1 MYLREMGN
9 FTECDFLPS
18 GFSDDACKKWM
29 CAYYDCSEN
38 GGPSE
43 PRCKCNCRV
52 DIIWCFVACGFY
64 LFVCICCWTYKAHKI
79 SRIASSVA
87 FLLASVSLCVAL
99 FTDFCNVFVLL
110 SVLELMVFPFCG
122 FYLCLKG
129 YCGCRRGVYS
139 SNSVESLP
147 QDVRLQTEDV
157 PQVTANDTDPPPMMA
172 ILPDGEV
179 QLAIIVTKEE
189 SE

>member
-1 MYLREMGN
+1 MGN

-18 GFSDDACKKWM
+18 GFSDDACKKWK

-43 PRCKCNCRV
+43 PRCKCDCRV
-52 DIIWCFVACGFY
+52 DIIWCFVAFGFY
-64 LFVCICCWTYKAHKI
+64 LFVCICCWTYRAHKI
-79 SRIASSVA
+79 SRIASTFALV
-87 FLLASVSLCVAL
+87 LASVLLSIAL
-99 FTDFCNVFVLL
+99 FTDFCNVAALL
-110 SVLELMVFPFCG
+110 SSLELMVFPFCG

-129 YCGCRRGVYS
+129 YCGCRRGVHS
-139 SNSVESLP
+139 SNSVEVWP
-147 QDVRLQTEDV
+147 QDISLHLEDV
-157 PQVTANDTDPPPMMA
+157 PQVTETGTEPPPLMA

-179 QLAIIVTKEE
+179 QLAVVVKKEE